1 MVRHERCPFTVQGVR
16 QFATNVVQM
25 RNVTGSIVYIVL
37 FAFGKKRVTQ
47 SNSLLPME
55 LSFRFEKKKRKK
67 RRKKKEEEK
76 KKMIIEEEERR
87 KKMMMMM

>member
-1 MVRHERCPFTVQGVR
+1 MVRLKEKVG
-16 QFATNVVQM
+16 AASKNVVQM

-37 FAFGKKRVTQ
+37 FAFGKKKVTQ

-67 RRKKKEEEK
+67 RRKKEEK
-76 KKMIIEEEERR
+76 KKMIIEEEEERR
-87 KKMMMMM
+87 KKMDDDDDVILLL

>member
-1 MVRHERCPFTVQGVR
+1 MVRLKEKVG
-16 QFATNVVQM
+16 AASKNVVQM

-55 LSFRFEKKKRKK
+55 LSFRFEKKKKERK
-67 RRKKKEEEK
+67 
-76 KKMIIEEEERR
+76 EERR
-87 KKMMMMM
+87 KKKRRR